1 MKIAV
6 FAGGCFWCTEAV
18 FQRIKGVERIVP
30 GYTGGSF
37 KNPSYSEVCSG
48 ITGHAEAVEISFN
61 EDIVS
66 YNTLLEVFFATH
78 DATTLNRQGN
88 DVGTHY
94 RSAIFYSSEEQ
105 KQKAEEFI
113 NLLNKKKVFKE
124 SIVTE
129 LKRLD
134 VFYKAE
140 VNHQNYYNENSQQP
154 YCEFVITPKI
164 EKIKEFYSDKLK
176 TN

>member
-30 GYTGGSF
+30 GYTGGGF

-105 KQKAEEFI
+105 RQKAEEFI

-129 LKRLD
+129 LKQLD
-134 VFYKAE
+134 IFYKAE